1 MRIELAQKN
10 LLSSALSLER
20 ISNPDSD
27 ALSANAETTGWVTD
41 SPGTFVIDE
50 TFYYLATAFNLKV
63 SNPSQTNM
71 ILRGTQSS
79 VPYPY
84 VAEEL
89 IFHALIFCETDLNVL
104 VYLHPSDSD
113 YTTVTPNTQTLIAGK
128 WSPVFSNSYTFGDEL
143 SAFASAEITLVIQTL
158 SSLTP
163 VFFTLPTLTLNEP
176 QKYNQF
182 SQLSKNFF
190 PDIFREV
197 DQESTNPINPLAKIY
212 HSMTADL
219 SQAMDK
225 YVRMVN
231 LERPELNTASVE
243 IDGDPFNTL
252 TRSEL
257 TDPEL
262 MVPEYLEWGA
272 MLRGA
277 LTISDIQ
284 VGGVSVLP
292 SGFDFRR
299 WQVQT
304 GAFGHDAG
312 SRESVREAVQT
323 ILTGSRTVLITP
335 LWQGQQFNIMIR
347 TLVSETPD
355 NPAVGQSSPKVLA
368 VAKPTRPAG
377 YVFLHQT
384 LATINFILG
393 DPDFGLFDVN
403 TLE

>member
-1 MRIELAQKN
+1 MRIEIAQKN

-20 ISNPDSD
+20 ISNPDSN
-27 ALSANAETTGWVTD
+27 ALGINAETAGWTAD
-41 SPGTFVIDE
+41 SPSTFVIDE

-63 SNPSQTNM
+63 SNPTETNI
-71 ILRGTQSS
+71 ILRGIQSL
-79 VPYPY
+79 VPYPH

-89 IFHALIFCETDLNVL
+89 IFHALIFCETDLNIS
-104 VYLHPSDSD
+104 VYLHPSDDD
-113 YTTVTPNTQTLIAGK
+113 YTTVTPNTQKVVAGR
-128 WSPVFSNSYTFGDEL
+128 WGSVFSNAYTFGDEL
-143 SAFASAEITLVIQTL
+143 SAFASVEITLVIQTL

-163 VFFTLPTLTLNEP
+163 VSFTLPTLTLNEP

-182 SQLSKNFF
+182 SQLSKNLL
-190 PDIFREV
+190 PDVFREI
-197 DQESTNPINPLAKIY
+197 DQESVNPINPLAKIY

-231 LERPELNTASVE
+231 LERSELNTASVE
-243 IDGDPFNTL
+243 IYGDPYNTL
-252 TRSEL
+252 TKSEL

-277 LTISDIQ
+277 PTISDIQ
-284 VGGVSVLP
+284 ASGVSVLP
-292 SGFDFRR
+292 SEFDFRR

-304 GAFGHDAG
+304 GAFGHNAG
-312 SRESVREAVQT
+312 SRKSVRETVQT
-323 ILTGSRTVLITP
+323 ILDGNRTVLITP
-335 LWQGQQFNIMIR
+335 LWQGQQFDIMIR

-355 NPAVGQSSPKVLA
+355 NPAAGQSSPKVLA
-368 VAKPTRPAG
+368 VAERTRPAG

-384 LATINFILG
+384 LAAINFILG